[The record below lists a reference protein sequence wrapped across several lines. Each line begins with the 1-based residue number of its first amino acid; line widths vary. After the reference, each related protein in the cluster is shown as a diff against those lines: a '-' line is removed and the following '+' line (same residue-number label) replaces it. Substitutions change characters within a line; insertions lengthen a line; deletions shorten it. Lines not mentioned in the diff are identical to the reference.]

1 MPLLCMNPA
10 MDFAAFVHA
19 RTSYNDLDFRFLID
33 PRVQVH
39 STPTKPEFFRMK
51 LQVCDNPT
59 LLFDETPGYVRC
71 FDETLSF

>member
-1 MPLLCMNPA
+1 MVDKVLQILQLFCMRELLTMTE
-10 MDFAAFVHA
+10 V
-19 RTSYNDLDFRFLID
+19 DFRFLID

-59 LLFDETPGYVRC
+59 LLFDETPGYVPC

>member
-1 MPLLCMNPA
+1 MVDKVLQILQLLCIRELLTMTE
-10 MDFAAFVHA
+10 V
-19 RTSYNDLDFRFLID
+19 DFRFLID

-59 LLFDETPGYVRC
+59 LLFDETSGYVPY